1 MVRKNK
7 LISGEILK
15 EPLLDVFLTDLEQI
29 SFSLLCPK
37 RSWVAESLHGLN
49 PRRGLP
55 ELRSGYPP
63 KGGSEPP
70 DSTAP
75 PGSKSN
81 RNVLPALAKGSQNRR
96 FCVTKSANEPFLASA
111 PQKQVYLKHVP
122 MPGSSF
128 VRGRT
133 RASLESTEQ
142 PNKLP
147 LGRANQTGRR
157 LFALRSKV
165 RTPRRNE
172 FFQGVASQHFWLP
185 KASLRT
191 PEGGSESVRLEPS
204 PWVPSEP
211 KWRLRR
217 PWVCEQTKAS
227 TEGRP
232 WVPKEPKPG
241 MEFGNRNGVP
251 GQRGKTTQHIILNVK
266 IGDYV
271 HCGDKIGEF
280 FETPLRSLG
289 GNRNGVPVIIGD
301 SGRVITLTKTQL
313 TLQKTQPV
321 LFYSEATSHVREN
334 EWVQRGSPILTLT
347 HQTLVTGDIV
357 QGIPRI
363 EQLFEAV
370 TSSSSALPDDEPLYE
385 TLHSQAREIFRR
397 NWSLL
402 PLPTAVRQA
411 LEEIQQIIVESIQ
424 KVYLSQGVL
433 IADKHI
439 EIIVKQMTSK
449 GQIIDNG
456 NTGFIINEVLPLQ
469 KIENAN
475 LTTSGKKAVYA
486 PAVVGLTR
494 AALNSDS
501 FISAASFQETTR
513 VLTRDAV
520 AGKSDFLRGLKEK
533 VVIGDLISA
542 GTGLDLFFLYTLLAE
557 NIFDTTCE
565 KMSGLKKG
573 RANKYESNIRRI

>member
-1 MVRKNK
+1 MVPPKK
-7 LISGEILK
+7 VISGEIFK

-29 SFSLLCPK
+29 SFSLFCPK
-37 RSWVAESLHGLN
+37 TSSVTERLRERDNSYSTESFPYSALFGPKENQPVRLPPAIRDRQSGRSYEEAVD
-49 PRRGLP
+49 
-55 ELRSGYPP
+55 LRSIGPLITKP
-63 KGGSEPP
+63 
-70 DSTAP
+70 T
-75 PGSKSN
+75 
-81 RNVLPALAKGSQNRR
+81 VLYENRR
-96 FCVTKSANEPFLASA
+96 FAAEGATSA
-111 PQKQVYLKHVP
+111 
-122 MPGSSF
+122 GC
-128 VRGRT
+128 T
-133 RASLESTEQ
+133 ASL
-142 PNKLP
+142 
-147 LGRANQTGRR
+147 
-157 LFALRSKV
+157 
-165 RTPRRNE
+165 
-172 FFQGVASQHFWLP
+172 
-185 KASLRT
+185 
-191 PEGGSESVRLEPS
+191 
-204 PWVPSEP
+204 
-211 KWRLRR
+211 
-217 PWVCEQTKAS
+217 C
-227 TEGRP
+227 
-232 WVPKEPKPG
+232 
-241 MEFGNRNGVP
+241 RNGVP
-251 GQRGKTTQHIILNVK
+251 VTPYGGSKQGLETSPQITLNVK
-266 IGDYV
+266 VGDYV

-280 FETPLRSLG
+280 FETPLGGRLG
-289 GNRNGVPVIIGD
+289 KAEQGGVPFEDWQRNYVPVIIGD
-301 SGRVITLTKTQL
+301 SGRIITLTKTQL

-397 NWSLL
+397 NWSKV

-501 FISAASFQETTR
+501 FVSAASFQETTR

-557 NIFDTTCE
+557 NIFDPTCE
-565 KMSGLKKG
+565 KMSGLKKP
-573 RANKYESNIRRI
+573 RLNKNDSSIRRL

>member
-1 MVRKNK
+1 MVRKIK

-15 EPLLDVFLTDLEQI
+15 EPLLDVFLTDLELI
-29 SFSLLCPK
+29 SFSLLCPRPPWRLSFAEQAEDLRGLAQPEGECTTETVVQALAPEHEHPDSNVPAGGGA
-37 RSWVAESLHGLN
+37 RSFTPE
-49 PRRGLP
+49 PRRVFASQTRPGLEGSP
-55 ELRSGYPP
+55 LACSAKLSSQPTYRRLANQNVVPAI
-63 KGGSEPP
+63 GG
-70 DSTAP
+70 
-75 PGSKSN
+75 N
-81 RNVLPALAKGSQNRR
+81 RNV
-96 FCVTKSANEPFLASA
+96 
-111 PQKQVYLKHVP
+111 VP
-122 MPGSSF
+122 
-128 VRGRT
+128 
-133 RASLESTEQ
+133 
-142 PNKLP
+142 
-147 LGRANQTGRR
+147 
-157 LFALRSKV
+157 
-165 RTPRRNE
+165 
-172 FFQGVASQHFWLP
+172 GVEEEEASQQITL
-185 KASLRT
+185 S
-191 PEGGSESVRLEPS
+191 
-204 PWVPSEP
+204 
-211 KWRLRR
+211 
-217 PWVCEQTKAS
+217 
-227 TEGRP
+227 
-232 WVPKEPKPG
+232 
-241 MEFGNRNGVP
+241 
-251 GQRGKTTQHIILNVK
+251 VK

-271 HCGDKIGEF
+271 HCGDKIGALHSKASGSRRLLSEA
-280 FETPLRSLG
+280 EQELRSAVG
-289 GNRNGVPVIIGD
+289 SNRNMVPVIIGD
-301 SGRVITLTKTQL
+301 SGRVITLTKAQL

-397 NWSLL
+397 NWSLV

-501 FISAASFQETTR
+501 FVSAASFQETTR

-565 KMSGLKKG
+565 KMSGQKKP
-573 RANKYESNIRRI
+573 RPNKYESSIRRI

>member
-15 EPLLDVFLTDLEQI
+15 EPLLDVLLTDLEQI
-29 SFSLLCPK
+29 SFSLLSPK
-37 RSWVAESLHGLN
+37 PSWVAEGL
-49 PRRGLP
+49 
-55 ELRSGYPP
+55 SGR
-63 KGGSEPP
+63 KHP

-75 PGSKSN
+75 
-81 RNVLPALAKGSQNRR
+81 V
-96 FCVTKSANEPFLASA
+96 
-111 PQKQVYLKHVP
+111 
-122 MPGSSF
+122 
-128 VRGRT
+128 
-133 RASLESTEQ
+133 
-142 PNKLP
+142 
-147 LGRANQTGRR
+147 
-157 LFALRSKV
+157 
-165 RTPRRNE
+165 
-172 FFQGVASQHFWLP
+172 
-185 KASLRT
+185 
-191 PEGGSESVRLEPS
+191 GGSARS
-204 PWVPSEP
+204 
-211 KWRLRR
+211 
-217 PWVCEQTKAS
+217 
-227 TEGRP
+227 
-232 WVPKEPKPG
+232 
-241 MEFGNRNGVP
+241 FGEEATS
-251 GQRGKTTQHIILNVK
+251 QQITLNVK

-280 FETPLRSLG
+280 SETPVGPFSKGPTGPGRNFVPTISRIAGTTFRLPIKPKGAKSAA
-289 GNRNGVPVIIGD
+289 NRNHVPVIIGD
-301 SGRVITLTKTQL
+301 SGRVITLTRTHL

-397 NWSLL
+397 NWSLV

-475 LTTSGKKAVYA
+475 LTTSGRKAVYA

-501 FISAASFQETTR
+501 FVSAASFQET
-513 VLTRDAV
+513 
-520 AGKSDFLRGLKEK
+520 

-565 KMSGLKKG
+565 KMSGLIKP
-573 RANKYESNIRRI
+573 RPNKYESSLRRI

>member
-37 RSWVAESLHGLN
+37 RSWVAQSLHGLN

-63 KGGSEPP
+63 KGSSEPP

-75 PGSKSN
+75 
-81 RNVLPALAKGSQNRR
+81 A
-96 FCVTKSANEPFLASA
+96 
-111 PQKQVYLKHVP
+111 
-122 MPGSSF
+122 
-128 VRGRT
+128 
-133 RASLESTEQ
+133 
-142 PNKLP
+142 
-147 LGRANQTGRR
+147 
-157 LFALRSKV
+157 
-165 RTPRRNE
+165 
-172 FFQGVASQHFWLP
+172 
-185 KASLRT
+185 
-191 PEGGSESVRLEPS
+191 
-204 PWVPSEP
+204 
-211 KWRLRR
+211 
-217 PWVCEQTKAS
+217 
-227 TEGRP
+227 
-232 WVPKEPKPG
+232 
-241 MEFGNRNGVP
+241 
-251 GQRGKTTQHIILNVK
+251 HITLNVK

-397 NWSLL
+397 NWSLV

>member
-15 EPLLDVFLTDLEQI
+15 EPLLDVLLTDLEQI
-29 SFSLLCPK
+29 SFSLLCP
-37 RSWVAESLHGLN
+37 RPSWV
-49 PRRGLP
+49 P
-55 ELRSGYPP
+55 EDLR
-63 KGGSEPP
+63 ERDHP
-70 DSTAP
+70 DSIVPA
-75 PGSKSN
+75 GVGASSFA
-81 RNVLPALAKGSQNRR
+81 RNAN
-96 FCVTKSANEPFLASA
+96 KSAS
-111 PQKQVYLKHVP
+111 
-122 MPGSSF
+122 MPRSTF
-128 VRGRT
+128 VRSQAKQPLT
-133 RASLESTEQ
+133 SLREVRQ
-142 PNKLP
+142 AK
-147 LGRANQTGRR
+147 
-157 LFALRSKV
+157 LFALRNKV
-165 RTPRRNE
+165 RTPRKNE
-172 FFQGVASQHFWLP
+172 FLPIEALAGQRPAVAPERLEGSPLANQTTYGRPFEEEEASQQITL
-185 KASLRT
+185 S
-191 PEGGSESVRLEPS
+191 
-204 PWVPSEP
+204 
-211 KWRLRR
+211 
-217 PWVCEQTKAS
+217 
-227 TEGRP
+227 
-232 WVPKEPKPG
+232 
-241 MEFGNRNGVP
+241 
-251 GQRGKTTQHIILNVK
+251 VK

-271 HCGDKIGEF
+271 HCGDKIGA
-280 FETPLRSLG
+280 LRSKASG
-289 GNRNGVPVIIGD
+289 SFEDNRNIVPVIIGD

-321 LFYSEATSHVREN
+321 LYYSEATSHVREN

-397 NWSLL
+397 NWSLV

-501 FISAASFQETTR
+501 FVSAASFQETTR

-565 KMSGLKKG
+565 KMSGLRKP
-573 RANKYESNIRRI
+573 RPNKYESSIRRI

>member
-1 MVRKNK
+1 
-7 LISGEILK
+7 L
-15 EPLLDVFLTDLEQI
+15 
-29 SFSLLCPK
+29 
-37 RSWVAESLHGLN
+37 GLRHN
-49 PRRGLP
+49 
-55 ELRSGYPP
+55 SHQM
-63 KGGSEPP
+63 
-70 DSTAP
+70 T
-75 PGSKSN
+75 
-81 RNVLPALAKGSQNRR
+81 V
-96 FCVTKSANEPFLASA
+96 
-111 PQKQVYLKHVP
+111 
-122 MPGSSF
+122 
-128 VRGRT
+128 
-133 RASLESTEQ
+133 
-142 PNKLP
+142 
-147 LGRANQTGRR
+147 
-157 LFALRSKV
+157 
-165 RTPRRNE
+165 
-172 FFQGVASQHFWLP
+172 
-185 KASLRT
+185 
-191 PEGGSESVRLEPS
+191 
-204 PWVPSEP
+204 
-211 KWRLRR
+211 
-217 PWVCEQTKAS
+217 
-227 TEGRP
+227 
-232 WVPKEPKPG
+232 
-241 MEFGNRNGVP
+241 
-251 GQRGKTTQHIILNVK
+251 NVK

-280 FETPLRSLG
+280 FGTPL
-289 GNRNGVPVIIGD
+289 IIGD

-397 NWSLL
+397 NWSKV

-475 LTTSGKKAVYA
+475 LTTAGKKAVYA

-501 FISAASFQETTR
+501 FVSAASFQETTR

-557 NIFDTTCE
+557 NIFDPTCE
-565 KMSGLKKG
+565 KMSGLRKP
-573 RANKYESNIRRI
+573 RLNRYESSIRRI

>member
-29 SFSLLCPK
+29 SFSLLSPK
-37 RSWVAESLHGLN
+37 RSWIAESLPGLTFAK
-49 PRRGLP
+49 R
-55 ELRSGYPP
+55 
-63 KGGSEPP
+63 KCEPP

-75 PGSKSN
+75 AGSKSN
-81 RNVLPALAKGSQNRR
+81 RNVLPVFAKGSQNRR
-96 FCVTKSANEPFLASA
+96 FCVTKSANDPFLASA

-122 MPGSSF
+122 TPGSSF

-133 RASLESTEQ
+133 RASLELTEQ

-147 LGRANQTGRR
+147 LGRGNQTGRQ

-172 FFQGVASQHFWLP
+172 LFQGVASQHFWLP

-191 PEGGSESVRLEPS
+191 PEGGSESVRLPVLSLRQLEVRVTPLRGVTGTEFRLPPS
-204 PWVPSEP
+204 
-211 KWRLRR
+211 
-217 PWVCEQTKAS
+217 
-227 TEGRP
+227 
-232 WVPKEPKPG
+232 
-241 MEFGNRNGVP
+241 GVKSSSKK
-251 GQRGKTTQHIILNVK
+251 GGKTTQHITLNVK

-280 FETPLRSLG
+280 FETPLRSFG

-370 TSSSSALPDDEPLYE
+370 TSSSSALPDDDPLYE

-397 NWSLL
+397 NWSLV

>member
-1 MVRKNK
+1 MLRKKN
-7 LISGEILK
+7 LISGEIFK
-15 EPLLDVFLTDLEQI
+15 EPLLDIFLTDLEQI
-29 SFSLLCPK
+29 SFSLLAPRPAGCATLGQWLPRNPK
-37 RSWVAESLHGLN
+37 TEGVREHSAGHGAPSVTVSSARLGRLRQTENTLTTGFAQAGTHKSKAFVSAEAKQPKMVQPSRDDGRYAQQQGLLGQPETLWPERSSGL
-49 PRRGLP
+49 PRRGLKNGFFP
-55 ELRSGYPP
+55 FDE
-63 KGGSEPP
+63 K
-70 DSTAP
+70 
-75 PGSKSN
+75 
-81 RNVLPALAKGSQNRR
+81 
-96 FCVTKSANEPFLASA
+96 AN
-111 PQKQVYLKHVP
+111 
-122 MPGSSF
+122 
-128 VRGRT
+128 
-133 RASLESTEQ
+133 
-142 PNKLP
+142 
-147 LGRANQTGRR
+147 
-157 LFALRSKV
+157 
-165 RTPRRNE
+165 
-172 FFQGVASQHFWLP
+172 
-185 KASLRT
+185 
-191 PEGGSESVRLEPS
+191 
-204 PWVPSEP
+204 
-211 KWRLRR
+211 
-217 PWVCEQTKAS
+217 
-227 TEGRP
+227 
-232 WVPKEPKPG
+232 
-241 MEFGNRNGVP
+241 
-251 GQRGKTTQHIILNVK
+251 TQQITLNIK

-280 FETPLRSLG
+280 LGTPL
-289 GNRNGVPVIIGD
+289 IIGD

-313 TLQKTQPV
+313 TLQRTQPV

-370 TSSSSALPDDEPLYE
+370 TSSSSALPDDQPLYE
-385 TLHSQAREIFRR
+385 TLHSQAREIFRK
-397 NWSLL
+397 NWSLV

-456 NTGFIINEVLPLQ
+456 DTGFIINEVLPLQ

-501 FISAASFQETTR
+501 FVSAASFQETTR

-557 NIFDTTCE
+557 NIFDPTCE
-565 KMSGLKKG
+565 KMSGLRKP
-573 RANKYESNIRRI
+573 RPNKYESSLRKI

>member
-1 MVRKNK
+1 MVRPKK
-7 LISGEILK
+7 VISGEIFK

-29 SFSLLCPK
+29 SFSLFSPK
-37 RSWVAESLHGLN
+37 RSSITKGLREHEHSDSTESECSANKSYAKVRKPSGANQRFASKRSAFVSSKEKQSLHLPPGIYNLRSVRSSEKMAERRTVGPLLGLHSEAVQ
-49 PRRGLP
+49 PRRTQPTAEHRPHERVSARAEQGL
-55 ELRSGYPP
+55 E
-63 KGGSEPP
+63 
-70 DSTAP
+70 T
-75 PGSKSN
+75 
-81 RNVLPALAKGSQNRR
+81 SQQI
-96 FCVTKSANEPFLASA
+96 T
-111 PQKQVYLKHVP
+111 
-122 MPGSSF
+122 
-128 VRGRT
+128 
-133 RASLESTEQ
+133 
-142 PNKLP
+142 
-147 LGRANQTGRR
+147 
-157 LFALRSKV
+157 
-165 RTPRRNE
+165 
-172 FFQGVASQHFWLP
+172 
-185 KASLRT
+185 
-191 PEGGSESVRLEPS
+191 
-204 PWVPSEP
+204 
-211 KWRLRR
+211 
-217 PWVCEQTKAS
+217 
-227 TEGRP
+227 
-232 WVPKEPKPG
+232 
-241 MEFGNRNGVP
+241 
-251 GQRGKTTQHIILNVK
+251 LNVK

-280 FETPLRSLG
+280 FERPPGLTKAQALLFRLG
-289 GNRNGVPVIIGD
+289 EAEQRGVAFEDLQAKPYKSEAFVRAQKQSFCEAANSIPVIIGD
-301 SGRVITLTKTQL
+301 SGRVITLTKTKL

-397 NWSLL
+397 NWSKA

-475 LTTSGKKAVYA
+475 LTTSGKRAVYA

-501 FISAASFQETTR
+501 FVSAASFQETTR

-520 AGKSDFLRGLKEK
+520 AGKTDFLRGLKEK

-557 NIFDTTCE
+557 NIFDPTCE
-565 KMSGLKKG
+565 KMSGLKKPPL
-573 RANKYESNIRRI
+573 NKNDSSIRRL

>member
-1 MVRKNK
+1 MVRKKK
-7 LISGEILK
+7 LISGEIFK
-15 EPLLDVFLTDLEQI
+15 ESLLDVFLTDLEQI
-29 SFSLLCPK
+29 SFSLLCP
-37 RSWVAESLHGLN
+37 RPSWVAEASHLLLRKPKIEGL
-49 PRRGLP
+49 RGG
-55 ELRSGYPP
+55 EH
-63 KGGSEPP
+63 P
-70 DSTAP
+70 DS
-75 PGSKSN
+75 
-81 RNVLPALAKGSQNRR
+81 
-96 FCVTKSANEPFLASA
+96 SA
-111 PQKQVYLKHVP
+111 PAVDSDRP
-122 MPGSSF
+122 F
-128 VRGRT
+128 
-133 RASLESTEQ
+133 EEEE
-142 PNKLP
+142 N
-147 LGRANQTGRR
+147 
-157 LFALRSKV
+157 
-165 RTPRRNE
+165 
-172 FFQGVASQHFWLP
+172 SQ
-185 KASLRT
+185 
-191 PEGGSESVRLEPS
+191 
-204 PWVPSEP
+204 
-211 KWRLRR
+211 
-217 PWVCEQTKAS
+217 Q
-227 TEGRP
+227 
-232 WVPKEPKPG
+232 
-241 MEFGNRNGVP
+241 
-251 GQRGKTTQHIILNVK
+251 IILNVK

-280 FETPLRSLG
+280 FKTPLGSIARK
-289 GNRNGVPVIIGD
+289 RHVVPVIIGD

-397 NWSLL
+397 NWSLV

-501 FISAASFQETTR
+501 FVSAASFQETTR

-542 GTGLDLFFLYTLLAE
+542 GTGLDLFFLYTLLSE
-557 NIFDTTCE
+557 NIFDPTCE
-565 KMSGLKKG
+565 KMSGLRKP
-573 RANKYESNIRRI
+573 RPNKYESNIRRI

>member
-1 MVRKNK
+1 MVRKKK

-29 SFSLLCPK
+29 SFSLLCP
-37 RSWVAESLHGLN
+37 RPSWVAEGL
-49 PRRGLP
+49 RGR
-55 ELRSGYPP
+55 EH
-63 KGGSEPP
+63 P

-75 PGSKSN
+75 LVALGLLATQATKAVGSAGSIAQNANKSVSAFVRAQAKQPNGTPQKNGFLLGLGQTDLRILGLRRARFASKSKATTYGYSAEG
-81 RNVLPALAKGSQNRR
+81 VLASRARARPTGPWVASNPKTSGYSAVGVLASRARARPTGPFSASW
-96 FCVTKSANEPFLASA
+96 SANRAGGRLSTIKSRPPARFAWPFEEE
-111 PQKQVYLKHVP
+111 
-122 MPGSSF
+122 G
-128 VRGRT
+128 T
-133 RASLESTEQ
+133 
-142 PNKLP
+142 
-147 LGRANQTGRR
+147 
-157 LFALRSKV
+157 
-165 RTPRRNE
+165 
-172 FFQGVASQHFWLP
+172 SQHI
-185 KASLRT
+185 T
-191 PEGGSESVRLEPS
+191 
-204 PWVPSEP
+204 
-211 KWRLRR
+211 
-217 PWVCEQTKAS
+217 
-227 TEGRP
+227 
-232 WVPKEPKPG
+232 
-241 MEFGNRNGVP
+241 
-251 GQRGKTTQHIILNVK
+251 LNIK

-280 FETPLRSLG
+280 FETPL
-289 GNRNGVPVIIGD
+289 IIGD

-321 LFYSEATSHVREN
+321 LFYSEATSHVRDN

-397 NWSLL
+397 NWSKV

-439 EIIVKQMTSK
+439 EIVVKQMTSK
-449 GQIIDNG
+449 AQIIDNG

-501 FISAASFQETTR
+501 FVSAASFQETTR

-557 NIFDTTCE
+557 NIFDPTCE
-565 KMSGLKKG
+565 KMSGLSKP
-573 RANKYESNIRRI
+573 RPNKYESSI

>member
-1 MVRKNK
+1 MVRPKK
-7 LISGEILK
+7 VISGEIFK

-29 SFSLLCPK
+29 SFSLFSANRSSITKGLREHEHSDSTESECSAKWEGISRSK
-37 RSWVAESLHGLN
+37 RSDFVSSKEKQSVHLPSDVYKRRSVRSSVDTAKRRSVGPQLGL
-49 PRRGLP
+49 R
-55 ELRSGYPP
+55 
-63 KGGSEPP
+63 
-70 DSTAP
+70 A
-75 PGSKSN
+75 
-81 RNVLPALAKGSQNRR
+81 NRR
-96 FCVTKSANEPFLASA
+96 FASEA
-111 PQKQVYLKHVP
+111 VQPRVAQPTAEHRP
-122 MPGSSF
+122 
-128 VRGRT
+128 
-133 RASLESTEQ
+133 TEQ
-142 PNKLP
+142 GLE
-147 LGRANQTGRR
+147 T
-157 LFALRSKV
+157 
-165 RTPRRNE
+165 
-172 FFQGVASQHFWLP
+172 SQI
-185 KASLRT
+185 T
-191 PEGGSESVRLEPS
+191 
-204 PWVPSEP
+204 
-211 KWRLRR
+211 
-217 PWVCEQTKAS
+217 
-227 TEGRP
+227 
-232 WVPKEPKPG
+232 
-241 MEFGNRNGVP
+241 
-251 GQRGKTTQHIILNVK
+251 LNVK

-271 HCGDKIGEF
+271 HCGDKIGEL
-280 FETPLRSLG
+280 FERPLGLTKAPLLFRLG
-289 GNRNGVPVIIGD
+289 EAEQRGVPFEELQPTALAANPVPVIIGD
-301 SGRVITLTKTQL
+301 SGKVITLTKTQL

-397 NWSLL
+397 NWSQA

-456 NTGFIINEVLPLQ
+456 NTGFILNEVLPLQ

-501 FISAASFQETTR
+501 FVSAASFQETTR

-557 NIFDTTCE
+557 NIFDPTCE
-565 KMSGLKKG
+565 KMSGLKKPPL
-573 RANKYESNIRRI
+573 NKNDSSIQRL